1 MAMKNSHIIHP
12 DLKNA
17 DKTLP
22 VNLALLIRSRAV
34 ECPDVVAQ
42 ASKDDS
48 GKFVNYT
55 YKQMYDS
62 VLTLALAFKSIG
74 MEKGSHVAL
83 ISDNRKEWLITD
95 FAILSLAAADV
106 PRGTDSTGTE
116 IRYIISFSECTHGI
130 FENMTQFE
138 KVLDGIKEVPLL
150 KVAVLFDGWS
160 EENAAKAKKAGI
172 TLYSYAQLMEKGQEI
187 GLENKKDVEDIA
199 DTIKGEDLATIIFTS
214 GTTGVPKG
222 VMLSHRNYLC
232 QCEVIGGVLTS
243 KPGDMWL
250 SVLPVWHSFE
260 RFIQYSTVTFKSG
273 IAYSKPVASV
283 MLADMAVIRPEWMC
297 GVPRLWEA
305 LAQGVYR
312 SMKKDGG
319 AKLKLFNFFI
329 GIGKK
334 YAVAKEHVL
343 GNVSQYKKRSR
354 ALDFLK
360 GIIPFIL
367 LSPLDALG
375 DKLIFSKIRAK
386 LGGRMVAAISGGGAL
401 QPNTDLFYR
410 AIKFK
415 LLEGYGITEAAPV
428 LSVRDVNKPRP
439 GCVGVVYPSA
449 AIKVVAE
456 KDGKIVDGIGLP
468 PGEKGLI
475 LAKGDQIMMG
485 YYKRDDLTKEVVDE
499 DGWLNTGD
507 LGMLTYDN
515 EIGITGRAKDTIV
528 LLGGENIEPAA
539 IESALVISEYIETP
553 VVLGQDQKY
562 LAALIVAHKDN
573 VEAYAK
579 ENNIAYDS
587 YEKLLETKEIIS
599 LIRGEMDALIVEESG
614 FRPYERISKF
624 AILPESFQV
633 SKELSAKQEM
643 MRHKIVEIYKD
654 KIDPM
659 FS

>member
-1 MAMKNSHIIHP
+1 MKNSYEVYPNLTH
-12 DLKNA
+12 A
-17 DKTLP
+17 DKSLP
-22 VNLALLIRSRAV
+22 KNLALLIRSRAI

-42 ASKDDS
+42 ASKDES

-62 VLTLALAFKSIG
+62 ILAIALAFKSIG
-74 MEKGSHVAL
+74 IKKGAHVGF

-95 FAILSLAAADV
+95 FAILTLGAADV

-116 IRYIISFSECTHGI
+116 IRYILSFSECTHGV
-130 FENMTQFE
+130 FENMSQLD
-138 KVLDGIKEVPLL
+138 KVLEGIKEVPLL
-150 KVAVLFDGWS
+150 KTAILFDGWS
-160 EENAAKAKKAGI
+160 EENEKKAKKAGI
-172 TLYSYAQLMEKGQEI
+172 TLYSYEQLMHKGLEI
-187 GLENKKDVEDIA
+187 GLENKKEVEDIA
-199 DTIKGEDLATIIFTS
+199 DSIKGEDLATIIFTS

-232 QCEVIGGVLTS
+232 QCEVIGGVLSS

-283 MLADMAVIRPEWMC
+283 MLADMATIRPEWMC

-305 LAQGVYR
+305 LAQGVFR
-312 SMKKDGG
+312 TMKKDGG
-319 AKLKLFNFFI
+319 LKLKLFNFFV
-329 GIGKK
+329 GVGKK
-334 YAVAKEHVL
+334 YTVAKEHVL
-343 GNVSQYKKRSR
+343 GHVCRYNNRSR
-354 ALDFLK
+354 LLDFLK

-367 LSPLDALG
+367 LTPIDALG
-375 DKLIFSKIRAK
+375 DKIIFSKIRAK

-439 GCVGVVYPSA
+439 GCVGVVYPCS

-456 KDGKIVDGIGLP
+456 KEGKIVDGIGLP

-475 LAKGDQIMMG
+475 LAKGEQIMMG
-485 YYKRDDLTKEVVDE
+485 YYKRDDLTKEVVDQ

-515 EIGITGRAKDTIV
+515 EISITGRAKDTIV
-528 LLGGENIEPAA
+528 LLGGENIEPAS

-562 LAALIVAHKDN
+562 LAALIVPAKDN
-573 VEAYAK
+573 VESYAK

-587 YEKLLETKEIIS
+587 YEKLLETKEITS
-599 LIRGEMDALIVEESG
+599 LIRSELDLRIVEEEG

-624 AILPESFQV
+624 ALLSESFQV

-659 FS
+659 FK

>member
-1 MAMKNSHIIHP
+1 MEKSHIIQP
-12 DLKNA
+12 NLKHA

-22 VNLALLIRSRAV
+22 GNLALLIRSRAK

-42 ASKDDS
+42 ASKDAD

-55 YKQMYDS
+55 YKKVYDE
-62 VLTLALAFKSIG
+62 VLTFALALQSIG
-74 MEKGSHVAL
+74 IKKGAHVGL

-95 FAILSLAAADV
+95 LAILSLAAADV

-116 IRYIISFSECTHGI
+116 IRYILSFSECTHSI

-138 KVLDGIKEVPLL
+138 KVLEKIKEVPKL
-150 KVAVLFDGWS
+150 KSAIIYDGWT
-160 EENAAKAKKAGI
+160 EENAKKAKKAGI
-172 TLYSYAQLMEKGQEI
+172 ELFSYEQLMKK
-187 GLENKKDVEDIA
+187 GLEINPEKKKDIEKIA
-199 DTIKGEDLATIIFTS
+199 DGIKGEDLATIIFTS

-222 VMLSHRNYLC
+222 VMLSHRNYLS
-232 QCEVIGGVLTS
+232 QCEVISGVLTS
-243 KPGDMWL
+243 KAGDMWL

-260 RFIQYSTVTFKSG
+260 RFIQYSTITFRSG

-312 SMKKDGG
+312 AMKKDGG
-319 AKLKLFNFFI
+319 IKLKLFNFFV
-329 GIGKK
+329 GVGKK
-334 YAVAKEHVL
+334 HAVAKEHVL
-343 GNVSQYKKRSR
+343 GHVCRFTKRSR
-354 ALDFLK
+354 LLDFLK
-360 GIIPFIL
+360 GIIPLIL
-367 LSPLDALG
+367 LTPLDALG
-375 DKLIFSKIRAK
+375 NKLIYSKIRAR

-428 LSVRDVNKPRP
+428 LSVRDVNTPRP
-439 GCVGVVYPSA
+439 GCVGVVYPSS

-456 KDGKIVDGIGLP
+456 KEGKIVDGIGLP
-468 PGEKGLI
+468 PGQKGLI
-475 LAKGDQIMMG
+475 LAKGEQIMMG
-485 YYKRDDLTKEVVDE
+485 YYKRDDLTKEVIDK

-507 LGMLTYDN
+507 LGMLTFDN
-515 EIGITGRAKDTIV
+515 EISITGRAKDTIV
-528 LLGGENIEPAA
+528 LLGGENIEPAS

-562 LAALIVAHKDN
+562 LAALIVPAKDN
-573 VEAYAK
+573 IESYAK
-579 ENNIAYDS
+579 EHNIAYTS
-587 YEKLLETKEIIS
+587 YEKLLESKEIIA
-599 LIRGEMDALIVEESG
+599 LIRSELDSRIIEEEG

-624 AILPESFQV
+624 ALLSESFQV

-654 KIDPM
+654 KIVPM

>member
-1 MAMKNSHIIHP
+1 MKNSHIVYP
-12 DLKNA
+12 DLKHA

-22 VNLALLIRSRAV
+22 KNLALLIRSRAI
-34 ECPDVVAQ
+34 ECPEVVAQ

-55 YKQMYDS
+55 YKQLYDS
-62 VLTLALAFKSIG
+62 VLLMALAFKSIG
-74 MEKGSHVAL
+74 IKKGAHVAL

-95 FAILSLAAADV
+95 LAILSLAAADV

-130 FENMTQFE
+130 FETMGQFE

-150 KVAVLFDGWS
+150 KTAVLFDGWS

-172 TLYSYAQLMEKGQEI
+172 TLYSYEQLMNKGLEI
-187 GLENKKDVEDIA
+187 GLEKKKEIEDIA
-199 DTIKGEDLATIIFTS
+199 DAIKGEDLATIIFTS

-232 QCEVIGGVLTS
+232 QCEVISGVLTS
-243 KPGDMWL
+243 KAGDMWL

-260 RFIQYSTVTFKSG
+260 RFIQYSTITFRSG

-283 MLADMAVIRPEWMC
+283 MLADMATIRPEWMC

-305 LAQGVYR
+305 LAQGVFR
-312 SMKKDGG
+312 AMKKDGG
-319 AKLKLFNFFI
+319 LKLKLFNFFV
-329 GIGKK
+329 GVGKK
-334 YAVAKEHVL
+334 YTVAKEHVL
-343 GNVSQYKKRSR
+343 GHVCRYNNRSR
-354 ALDFLK
+354 LLDFLK

-367 LSPLDALG
+367 LTPLDALG
-375 DKLIFSKIRAK
+375 DKIIYSKIRAK

-439 GCVGVVYPSA
+439 GCVGVVYPCS

-456 KDGKIVDGIGLP
+456 KEGKIVDGIGLP

-475 LAKGDQIMMG
+475 LAKGEQIMMG

-515 EIGITGRAKDTIV
+515 EISITGRAKDTIV
-528 LLGGENIEPAA
+528 LLGGENIEPAS

-562 LAALIVAHKDN
+562 LAALIVPSKDN
-573 VEAYAK
+573 IEAYASDNK
-579 ENNIAYDS
+579 IVYNT
-587 YEKLLETKEIIS
+587 YEDLLQTKEIIS
-599 LIRGEMDALIVEESG
+599 LIRAELDARIVEEAG